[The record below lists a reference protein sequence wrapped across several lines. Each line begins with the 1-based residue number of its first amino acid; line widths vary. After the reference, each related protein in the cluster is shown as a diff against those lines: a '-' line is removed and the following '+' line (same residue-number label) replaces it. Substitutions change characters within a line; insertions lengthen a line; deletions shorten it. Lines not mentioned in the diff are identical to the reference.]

1 METFRAVFDKELEAI
16 GCPAQVRDE
25 IEVAYGGSIGETS
38 SETGSPD
45 DGAEPF
51 VIKIQHDLAGLA
63 LSGGGIRSATFN
75 LGLLQGLA
83 ERNLELDKNGA
94 KRNLIH
100 LFDYLSTVSG
110 GGYIGSFWSA
120 WRARNQKGPLFPV
133 DCSSHKDCA
142 TGTPADAEANEKTQA
157 SEKPHSENARSEP
170 DPIRHLREFSR
181 FLSPRWGLF
190 EIETWQFF
198 GGALSAILPA
208 LVAGFSVL
216 ALLIWYVLI
225 VSANGIGGNQMI
237 SILRHPLPSISY
249 LHLAMTVVG
258 VSTLFAMWFFEKR
271 TKAREQ
277 QEGEK
282 YYSKRYWGAA
292 FVGAAVAVSTDY
304 WLLRDVGRWGYFDIM
319 PGLGQTVGER
329 VRFLAPAISWLAAML
344 VLIVFRAIASRGISD
359 PREGFYRSAVDRV
372 IARLLGLAV
381 FWTVMILF
389 VFAAFIFWI
398 RDPALVALWTALV
411 GGSSGGAF
419 SYIQKFLSR
428 QPSRAKGGLFVYAER
443 YALPLLA
450 TTAVVA
456 AGLAVACLVF
466 TCIGHEYAWAGIAA
480 SVVMTLAA
488 LLIYNPN
495 EVGLHPLY
503 RSRLSRAYLGAS
515 NKKAAS
521 AARNRQAIERP
532 DDDIQLQ
539 KLPNTRPV
547 HLICCAANDLAGDH
561 LANLSRGARSSTL
574 SLFGFTL
581 ANRFQSWCDAQAKL
595 TLATAMTAS
604 AAAFNSNMGS
614 LSMDLG
620 AAATFLMASL
630 NLRLGYWYH
639 FTRIR
644 HLFPGCDLFLEM
656 FSRTNSGLRSDSIH
670 LSDGG
675 HFENLALYELLRR
688 RCRYILAS
696 DCGADSEA
704 AFDDVGNALR
714 RAREDF
720 GVEVAI
726 DLSSLKPNEKGFSR
740 QHVAVG
746 DIAYPNGDY
755 GILLLFKPTIVG
767 DEPGDVLQYKTRNQ
781 SFPHEST
788 GDQFYDEKQ
797 WESYRRLGLHAA
809 RIAFRFLNE
818 RDAGPLSASE
828 VFESAQKEWPQ
839 TPPTLP
845 DQLMARAAELQ
856 SIERQV
862 LSLGNVNLL
871 RDLYP
876 ELKWKKRVKHSS
888 DLKTEKLAKLVPL
901 FTQVLQLMTDVYV
914 SCQLERYWNH
924 PLNIGWVNWFGRWA
938 TTPAFR
944 DLWPFLSPMFNPK
957 MRNFF
962 EDRFELPSG
971 SQFWS
976 KVSKGKAIPTPQDK
990 PGLALDIWKAMH
1002 PGSNERNDHKVLSY
1016 RVELGDGRPV
1026 DVALLF
1032 YKKEGDAM
1040 VWTERWTDPDFFVP
1054 PSFWQ
1059 AGIGGAFLEEIRIF
1073 LDKNGPGIVRI
1084 KNDPSRKK
1092 EVSDLVQFYSQSGFR
1107 NIGSQNGEIV
1117 MRRDRKHTA

>member
-16 GCPAQVRDE
+16 GCSAEVRNK
-25 IEVAYGGSIGETS
+25 IEVAYGGCTGEAS
-38 SETGSPD
+38 SKAGSPD

-51 VIKIQHDLAGLA
+51 VVKVEHDLVGLA

-83 ERNLELDKNGA
+83 ERELTEKNGA
-94 KRNLIH
+94 KRNLLH

-120 WRARNQKGPLFPV
+120 WRARNPDGPLFPV
-133 DCSSHKDCA
+133 DRSSRKDCVP
-142 TGTPADAEANEKTQA
+142 GTPAATA
-157 SEKPHSENARSEP
+157 SQTENARSEP

-181 FLSPRWGLF
+181 FLAPRWGLF

-216 ALLIWYVLI
+216 ALLIWFVLI
-225 VSANGIGGNQMI
+225 SADIMGGGNQMT
-237 SILRHPLPSISY
+237 SIWCGTTTPSIFCLYLPS
-249 LHLAMTVVG
+249 AVVG
-258 VSTLFAMWFFEKR
+258 VGTLSVMWLFESQ

-277 QEGEK
+277 QKNER
-282 YYSKRYWGAA
+282 YYSWLYWVAA
-292 FVGAAVAVSTDY
+292 IIGAAVAVIIDY
-304 WLLRDVGRWGYFDIM
+304 WLLNDVGQWGHFDIM
-319 PGLGQTVGER
+319 PSLGQTVGKPAF
-329 VRFLAPAISWLAAML
+329 FLAPAISWSASIL
-344 VLIVFRAIASRGISD
+344 VLILFRAVAARFIFD
-359 PREGFYRSAVDRV
+359 PSKGFYRSAVDRV
-372 IARLLGLAV
+372 IARLLGMAV
-381 FWTVMILF
+381 FWTVLILF
-389 VFAAFIFWI
+389 VFASFVLWKQNH
-398 RDPALVALWTALV
+398 PELVGIWTALV
-411 GGSSGGAF
+411 GGGSGGVF

-428 QPSRAKGGLFVYAER
+428 QPSRAKGGALAYAER
-443 YALPLLA
+443 FALPLLA

-456 AGLAVACLVF
+456 ASLAVACLVF
-466 TCIGHEYAWAGIAA
+466 TCVHHRYALAGIVAP
-480 SVVMTLAA
+480 VVMMLAA
-488 LLIYNPN
+488 LVIYNPN
-495 EVGLHPLY
+495 EIGLHPLY

-515 NKKAAS
+515 NERAKS
-521 AARNRQAIERP
+521 AARNRQSIERP
-532 DDDIQLQ
+532 GDDLLLDDLLL
-539 KLPNTRPV
+539 KDLAPTRPRPV
-547 HLICCAANDLAGDH
+547 HLLCCAANDLAGDH

-574 SLFGFTL
+574 STFGFAL
-581 ANRFQSWCDAQAKL
+581 ANHFQRWDKAQSKL

-639 FTRIR
+639 LTRIR
-644 HLFPGCDLFLEM
+644 HLFPGLDLFSEM
-656 FSRTNSGLRSDSIH
+656 FSRTNSGLQSDSIH

-720 GVEVAI
+720 GVEVVI
-726 DLSSLKPNEKGFSR
+726 DLSSLKPNEKGFSS

-746 DIAYPNGDY
+746 DIAYPSGDY

-809 RIAFRFLNE
+809 RIAFRFLDD
-818 RDAGPLSASE
+818 RDVRDQTASE
-828 VFESAQKEWPQ
+828 VFDSAREEWPTT
-839 TPPTLP
+839 TPALP

-856 SIERQV
+856 AIERQV
-862 LSLGNVNLL
+862 LGLESVNLL

-876 ELKWKKRVKHSS
+876 ELPWEKGVERWEKGVKHTN
-888 DLKTEKLAKLVPL
+888 DLTTEELAKLVPL
-901 FTQVLQLMTDVYV
+901 FAQVLQLMTDVYV
-914 SCQLERYWNH
+914 SCQLERFWSH

-938 TTPAFR
+938 TMPAFR

-957 MRNFF
+957 MRDFF
-962 EDRFELPSG
+962 QDRFELPSAA
-971 SQFWS
+971 FWS
-976 KVSKGKAIPTPQDK
+976 GGKAIPTSIEE
-990 PGLALDIWKAMH
+990 PGLALEIWKAMH
-1002 PGSNERNDHKVLSY
+1002 PGSKERDDHKVLSY
-1016 RVELGDGRPV
+1016 RVELGDGRKV

-1032 YKKEGDAM
+1032 YKKEGNAM
-1040 VWTERWTDPDFFVP
+1040 AWTERWTDPDFFVP
-1054 PSFWQ
+1054 PSLWQ
-1059 AGIGGAFLEEIRIF
+1059 AGIGGAFLKEIRDF

-1084 KNDPSRKK
+1084 KDDHSRKK
-1092 EVSDLVQFYSQSGFR
+1092 EVSETVQMYSQCGFI
-1107 NIGSQNGEIV
+1107 NSGSQNGVIE
-1117 MRRDRKHTA
+1117 MRRG